1 MCVRQDMGSFSN
13 SHRRYIRTDNCKGI
27 VRVSNREGIIGATE
41 EIRTFQS
48 RTGEESQNVQ
58 TVAGYADCE
67 RLKDDR
73 GEPVSIRTLA
83 RRVGLA
89 S

>member
-1 MCVRQDMGSFSN
+1 M
-13 SHRRYIRTDNCKGI
+13 RTEDCKGI
-27 VRVSNREGIIGATE
+27 VRVSDREGIIGATE

-58 TVAGYADCE
+58 TVTGFAGCK
-67 RLKDDR
+67 RLEDDR